1 MEIGQ
6 GHFYPKIYIKK
17 KYICIY
23 MADAIENYCLK
34 CKKKQ
39 KIDDVKNTKSKNGRN
54 MLKGK
59 CSVCGTTVCKF
70 VK

>member
-1 MEIGQ
+1 
-6 GHFYPKIYIKK
+6 
-17 KYICIY
+17 